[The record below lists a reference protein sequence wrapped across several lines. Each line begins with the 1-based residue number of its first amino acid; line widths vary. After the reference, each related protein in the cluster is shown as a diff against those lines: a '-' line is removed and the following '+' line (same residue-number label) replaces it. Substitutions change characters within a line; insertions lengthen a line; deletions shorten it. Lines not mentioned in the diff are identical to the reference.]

1 MYLTGNQV
9 RQSFLDFF
17 AERGHTVV
25 PSASLVPGGD
35 STLLFTNAG
44 MVQFKDVFLG
54 TETRPY
60 TRAVDSQKCLRV
72 SGKHNDLD
80 TVGRDN
86 THHTFFEMLGNWSF
100 GDYYKKE
107 AISWSWELLTKVWG
121 LDPNRLSATYFVDD
135 QGDLPTDDEARDF
148 WLAQPGFDPAHLVQG
163 GRKDNFWEMAETGPC
178 GPCSEI
184 HYDFGPAFCNMK
196 DVAGHVCRV
205 NGDCSRVVEIWNNVF
220 IQYNRTS
227 PTTFQPLPK
236 RHVDTGMGFERIVSI
251 IQGVN
256 GNYETDLLKP
266 LLDETQRLA
275 GQTAEERKE
284 NLTVYRVIA
293 DHVRAASFLIADGV
307 IPGNV
312 GRNYV
317 CRMIIRRA
325 ARFAR
330 KINLSE
336 PFMAKVAAK
345 VIENYHMAYP
355 ELSANTELIKDTL
368 TSEEKRFAETLD
380 SGFTQLQT
388 YIDELKAAKET
399 ILDGKRAFDLY
410 ATLGFPM
417 EITRDI
423 LAEFNLNVDE
433 SGFFEAMEAHRQAS
447 GKGSAFADMNGN
459 KTEFYTAL
467 LSDLQSQGKLPAEGV
482 HYDPYSSF
490 ASTARLVGI
499 LRDGELVQSAQV
511 GEEVELILTDS
522 PLYLESG
529 GQIGDIGKV
538 VSGPVIAS
546 EATQSPSSASVIA
559 SEAKQSQ
566 GWEVEIDHTFKPVT
580 GLILLAGT
588 VKAGSPEVDSP
599 ALVSVDIPSRR
610 ATMRNH
616 TGTHLLHAA
625 LRYVLGEKVHQ
636 SGSVVDP
643 ERMRFDFNYP
653 QAVSKTDLLKIEER
667 VNQLIADEYPVR
679 KVEKTLDQAKSEGVT
694 ALFGEKY
701 GQIVRTIE
709 VVDERGRVS
718 YELCGGTHVDN
729 TAEIGAFYIISE
741 SSVAAGVRRIEAVT
755 GLGAYHFARQHINHI
770 NEVASHL
777 QSSPADAINKV
788 EALEA
793 ELRQTNRELEQVRIE
808 VANQTFKQKLEDVT
822 EVSGVPMLS
831 ALIPNADVDALRSLA
846 DQFRQKH
853 PSGVVVLGTVINEKP
868 ALIAAVTPDL
878 IQRGLKA
885 GDLIKR
891 VAQVVGGGGGG
902 RPDMAQAGGKDPE
915 KLPEALAQVVAYI
928 QENLK

>member
-60 TRAVDSQKCLRV
+60 SRAVDSQKCLRV

-107 AISWSWELLTKVWG
+107 AIQWSWELLTKVWG
-121 LDPNRLSATYFVDD
+121 LDPQRLHASYFVDD
-135 QGDLPTDDEARDF
+135 QGDLPSDQEARDF

-184 HYDFGPAFCNMK
+184 HYDFGPSFCNMK
-196 DVAGHVCRV
+196 DVPGHVCEV
-205 NGDCSRVVEIWNNVF
+205 NGDCSRIVEIWNNVF

-227 PTTFQPLPK
+227 PTNFQPLPK

-275 GQTAEERKE
+275 GQSMEERQK
-284 NLTVYRVIA
+284 NLTAYRVIA

-336 PFMAKVAAK
+336 PFMAKIASR
-345 VIENYHMAYP
+345 VIENYHQAYP
-355 ELSANTELIKDTL
+355 ELSANRELIEDTL

-380 SGFTQLQT
+380 SGFTQLQE
-388 YIDELKAAKET
+388 YIDQLKTANET
-399 ILDGKRAFDLY
+399 ILDGRRAFDLY

-423 LAEFNLNVDE
+423 LAESNLNVDE
-433 SGFFEAMEAHRQAS
+433 NGFYEAMEAHRQAS

-459 KTEFYTAL
+459 KTEFYAEL
-467 LSDLQSQGKLPAEGV
+467 LGNLQAQGKLPVEGV
-482 HYDPYSSF
+482 RYDPYTSF
-490 ASTARLVGI
+490 TTAARLVGI

-511 GEEVELILTDS
+511 GDEVELVVSES

-529 GQIGDIGKV
+529 GQVGDSGKV
-538 VSGPVIAS
+538 ISVPV
-546 EATQSPSSASVIA
+546 VA
-559 SEAKQSQ
+559 SEAKNSQ
-566 GWEVEIDHTFKPVT
+566 AWEVKIDRTFKPVT

-588 VKAGSPEVDSP
+588 VIQGSPNVDDA

-610 ATMRNH
+610 STMRNH

-625 LRYVLGEKVHQ
+625 LRYVLGDKVHQ

-667 VNQLIADEYPVR
+667 VNQLIAEEYPVQ
-679 KVEKTLDQAKSEGVT
+679 KTIKTLDQAKAEGAT

-701 GQIVRTIE
+701 GQTVRTIE
-709 VVDERGRVS
+709 VADERGRVS

-729 TAEIGAFYIISE
+729 TAEIGSFYILSE
-741 SSVAAGVRRIEAVT
+741 ASVAAGIRRIEAVT
-755 GLGAYHFARQHINHI
+755 GLGAYHYARENINHL
-770 NEVASHL
+770 NQVASHL
-777 QSSPADAINKV
+777 QSSPADVFSKV

-793 ELRQTNRELEQVRIE
+793 ELKQTNRELDQVRIE
-808 VANQTFKQKLEDVT
+808 VANQAFKQKMDDVR
-822 EVSGVPMLS
+822 EISGVPVLS

-868 ALIAAVTPDL
+868 SLIAAVTPDL
-878 IQRGLKA
+878 ISRGLKA

-891 VAQVVGGGGGG
+891 VALVVGGGGGG
-902 RPDMAQAGGKDPE
+902 RPDMAQAGGKDPA
-915 KLPEALAQVVAYI
+915 KLPEALAQVESYI

>member
-17 AERGHTVV
+17 AERGHTIV

-121 LDPNRLSATYFVDD
+121 LTPDRLFASYFVDD
-135 QGDLPTDDEARDF
+135 QGDLPSDDEARNF
-148 WLAQPGFDPAHLVQG
+148 WLAQPGFNPTHLVKG

-184 HYDFGPAFCNMK
+184 HYDFGPEFCNMK
-196 DVAGHVCRV
+196 DVPGHVCEV
-205 NGDCSRVVEIWNNVF
+205 NGDCSRMVEIWNNVF

-227 PTTFQPLPK
+227 PTTFQALPK

-266 LLDETQRLA
+266 LLDETQQLA
-275 GQTAEERKE
+275 GQTLAERQQ
-284 NLTVYRVIA
+284 NLTAYRVIA
-293 DHVRAASFLIADGV
+293 DHVRAAAFLIADGV

-336 PFMAKVAAK
+336 PFMAKVADK
-345 VIENYHMAYP
+345 VIENYHLAYP
-355 ELSANTELIKDTL
+355 ELSANQELIEDTL

-380 SGFTQLQT
+380 SGFAQLQT
-388 YIDELKAAKET
+388 YMDELKATEET
-399 ILDGKRAFDLY
+399 TLDGKRAFELY

-423 LAEFNLNVDE
+423 LAESSLNVDE
-433 SGFFEAMEAHRQAS
+433 AGFYEAMEAHRQAS

-459 KTEFYTAL
+459 NTEFYAGL
-467 LSDLQSQGKLPAEGV
+467 LSDLQSQGKLSAEGV
-482 HYDPYSSF
+482 NYDPYTSFSS
-490 ASTARLVGI
+490 AAKLVGI
-499 LRDGELVQSAQV
+499 LRDGQLVQTAQV
-511 GEEVELILTDS
+511 GDEVELVLTDT
-522 PLYLESG
+522 PLYIESG

-538 VSGPVIAS
+538 TSYPIS
-546 EATQSPSSASVIA
+546 A
-559 SEAKQSQ
+559 SEAKQFQ
-566 GWEVEIDHTFKPVT
+566 GWVVEIERTFKPVT
-580 GLILLAGT
+580 GLVVLAGKVT
-588 VKAGSPEVDSP
+588 EGAPQVDQA
-599 ALVSVDIPSRR
+599 ALVSVDLASRR

-625 LRYVLGEKVHQ
+625 LRYVLGDKVHQ

-643 ERMRFDFNYP
+643 DRMRFDFNYP
-653 QAVSKTDLLKIEER
+653 QSVSKTDLLKIEEF
-667 VNQLIADEYPVR
+667 VNERIADEYPVR
-679 KVEKTLDQAKSEGVT
+679 KTTKTLDQAKAEGAT

-701 GQIVRTIE
+701 GQTVRTIE
-709 VVDERGRVS
+709 VADDRGRVS

-729 TAEIGAFYIISE
+729 TAEIGSFYIISE

-755 GLGAYHFARQHINHI
+755 GLGAYNYAREHINQL
-770 NEVASHL
+770 NEVASLL
-777 QSSPADAINKV
+777 QSNPTDALSKI
-788 EALEA
+788 ETLESD
-793 ELRQTNRELEQVRIE
+793 LKQTQRELEQARAE
-808 VANQTFKQKLEDVT
+808 AANQSFKQKLEDVRQVT
-822 EVSGVPMLS
+822 GVPVLS
-831 ALIPNADVDALRSLA
+831 AIIPNTDVDSLRSLA

-853 PSGVVVLGTVINEKP
+853 PSGVVVLGTILNDKP
-868 ALIAAVTPDL
+868 VLIAAVTPDL
-878 IQRGLKA
+878 IKRGLKA

-902 RPDMAQAGGKDPE
+902 RPDMAQAGGKDPS
-915 KLPEALAQVVAYI
+915 KLTEALQQVDPYI

>member
-60 TRAVDSQKCLRV
+60 SRAVDSQKCLRV

-107 AISWSWELLTKVWG
+107 AIQWSWELLTKVWG
-121 LDPNRLSATYFVDD
+121 LDPQRLHASYFVDD
-135 QGDLPTDDEARDF
+135 QGDLPSDQEARDF

-184 HYDFGPAFCNMK
+184 HYDFGPSFCNMK
-196 DVAGHVCRV
+196 DVPGHVCEV
-205 NGDCSRVVEIWNNVF
+205 NGDCSRIVEIWNNVF

-227 PTTFQPLPK
+227 PTNFQPLPK

-275 GQTAEERKE
+275 GQSMEERQK
-284 NLTVYRVIA
+284 NLTAYRVIA

-336 PFMAKVAAK
+336 PFMAKIASR
-345 VIENYHMAYP
+345 VIENYHQAYP
-355 ELSANTELIKDTL
+355 ELSANRELIEDTL

-380 SGFTQLQT
+380 SGFTQLQE
-388 YIDELKAAKET
+388 YIDQLKTANET
-399 ILDGKRAFDLY
+399 ILDGRRAFDLY

-423 LAEFNLNVDE
+423 LAESNLNVDE
-433 SGFFEAMEAHRQAS
+433 NGFYEAMEAHRQAS

-459 KTEFYTAL
+459 KTEFYAEL
-467 LSDLQSQGKLPAEGV
+467 LGNLQAQGKLPVEGV
-482 HYDPYSSF
+482 RYDPYTSF
-490 ASTARLVGI
+490 TTAARLVGI

-511 GEEVELILTDS
+511 GDEVELVVSES

-529 GQIGDIGKV
+529 GQVGDSGKV
-538 VSGPVIAS
+538 ISVPV
-546 EATQSPSSASVIA
+546 VA
-559 SEAKQSQ
+559 SEAKNSQ
-566 GWEVEIDHTFKPVT
+566 AWEVKIDRTFKPVT

-588 VKAGSPEVDSP
+588 VIQGSPNVDDA

-610 ATMRNH
+610 STMRNH

-625 LRYVLGEKVHQ
+625 LRYVLGDKVHQ

-667 VNQLIADEYPVR
+667 VNQLIAEEYPVQ
-679 KVEKTLDQAKSEGVT
+679 KTIKTLDQAKAEGAT

-701 GQIVRTIE
+701 GQTVRTIE
-709 VVDERGRVS
+709 VADERGRVS

-729 TAEIGAFYIISE
+729 TAEIGSFYILSE
-741 SSVAAGVRRIEAVT
+741 ASVAAGVRRIEAVT
-755 GLGAYHFARQHINHI
+755 GLGAYHYARENINHL
-770 NEVASHL
+770 NQVASHL
-777 QSSPADAINKV
+777 QSSPGDVFSKV

-793 ELRQTNRELEQVRIE
+793 ELKQTNRELDQVRIE
-808 VANQTFKQKLEDVT
+808 VANQAFKQKMDDVR
-822 EVSGVPMLS
+822 EISGVPVLS

-868 ALIAAVTPDL
+868 SLIAAVTPDL
-878 IQRGLKA
+878 ISRGLKA

-891 VAQVVGGGGGG
+891 VALVVGGGGGG
-902 RPDMAQAGGKDPE
+902 RPDMAQAGGKDPA
-915 KLPEALAQVVAYI
+915 KLPEALAQVESYI

>member
-60 TRAVDSQKCLRV
+60 SRAVDSQKCLRV

-107 AISWSWELLTKVWG
+107 AIQWSWELLTKVWE
-121 LDPNRLSATYFVDD
+121 LDPQRLHASYFVDD
-135 QGDLPTDDEARDF
+135 QGDLPSDQEARDF

-184 HYDFGPAFCNMK
+184 HYDFGPSFCNMK
-196 DVAGHVCRV
+196 DVPGHVCEV
-205 NGDCSRVVEIWNNVF
+205 NGDCSRIVEIWNNVF

-227 PTTFQPLPK
+227 PTNFQPLPK

-275 GQTAEERKE
+275 GQSMEERQK
-284 NLTVYRVIA
+284 NLTAYRVIA

-336 PFMAKVAAK
+336 PFMAKIASR
-345 VIENYHMAYP
+345 VIENYHQAYP
-355 ELSANTELIKDTL
+355 ELSANRELIEDTL

-380 SGFTQLQT
+380 SGFTQLQE
-388 YIDELKAAKET
+388 YIDQLKTANET
-399 ILDGKRAFDLY
+399 ILDGRRAFDLY

-423 LAEFNLNVDE
+423 LAESNLNVDE
-433 SGFFEAMEAHRQAS
+433 NGFYEAMEAHRQAS

-459 KTEFYTAL
+459 KTEFYAEL
-467 LSDLQSQGKLPAEGV
+467 LGNLQAQGKLPVEGV
-482 HYDPYSSF
+482 RYDPYTSF
-490 ASTARLVGI
+490 TTAARLVGI

-511 GEEVELILTDS
+511 GDEVELVVSES

-529 GQIGDIGKV
+529 GQVGDSGKV
-538 VSGPVIAS
+538 ISVPV
-546 EATQSPSSASVIA
+546 VA
-559 SEAKQSQ
+559 SEAKNSQ
-566 GWEVEIDHTFKPVT
+566 AWEVKIDRTFKPVT

-588 VKAGSPEVDSP
+588 VIQGSPNVDDA

-610 ATMRNH
+610 STMRNH

-625 LRYVLGEKVHQ
+625 LRYVLGDKVHQ

-667 VNQLIADEYPVR
+667 VNQLIAEEYPVQ
-679 KVEKTLDQAKSEGVT
+679 KTIKTLDQAKAEGAT

-701 GQIVRTIE
+701 GQTVRTIE
-709 VVDERGRVS
+709 VADERGRVS

-729 TAEIGAFYIISE
+729 TAEIGSFYILSE
-741 SSVAAGVRRIEAVT
+741 ASVAAGIRRIEAVT
-755 GLGAYHFARQHINHI
+755 GLGAYHYARENINHL
-770 NEVASHL
+770 NQVASHL
-777 QSSPADAINKV
+777 QSSPADVFSKV

-793 ELRQTNRELEQVRIE
+793 ELKQTNRELDQVRIE
-808 VANQTFKQKLEDVT
+808 VANQAFKQKMDDVR
-822 EVSGVPMLS
+822 EISGVPVLS

-868 ALIAAVTPDL
+868 SLIAAVTPDL
-878 IQRGLKA
+878 ISRGLKA

-902 RPDMAQAGGKDPE
+902 RPDMAQAGGKDPA
-915 KLPEALAQVVAYI
+915 KLPEALAQVESYI

>member
-60 TRAVDSQKCLRV
+60 SRAVDSQKCLRV

-107 AISWSWELLTKVWG
+107 AIQWSWELLTKVWG
-121 LDPNRLSATYFVDD
+121 LDPQRLHASYFVDD
-135 QGDLPTDDEARDF
+135 QGDLPSDQEARDF

-184 HYDFGPAFCNMK
+184 HYDFGPSFCNMK
-196 DVAGHVCRV
+196 DVPGHVCEV
-205 NGDCSRVVEIWNNVF
+205 NGDCSRIVEIWNNVF

-227 PTTFQPLPK
+227 PTNFQPLPK

-275 GQTAEERKE
+275 GQSMEERQK
-284 NLTVYRVIA
+284 NLTAYRVIA

-336 PFMAKVAAK
+336 PFMAKIASR
-345 VIENYHMAYP
+345 VIENYHQAYP
-355 ELSANTELIKDTL
+355 ELSANRELIEDTL

-380 SGFTQLQT
+380 SGFTQLQE
-388 YIDELKAAKET
+388 YIDQLKTANET
-399 ILDGKRAFDLY
+399 ILDGRRAFDLY

-423 LAEFNLNVDE
+423 LAESNLNVDE
-433 SGFFEAMEAHRQAS
+433 NGFYEAMEAHRQAS

-459 KTEFYTAL
+459 KTEFYAEL
-467 LSDLQSQGKLPAEGV
+467 LGNLQAQGKLPVEGV
-482 HYDPYSSF
+482 RYDPYTSF
-490 ASTARLVGI
+490 TTAARLVGI

-511 GEEVELILTDS
+511 GDEVELVVSES

-529 GQIGDIGKV
+529 GQVGDSGKV
-538 VSGPVIAS
+538 ISVPV
-546 EATQSPSSASVIA
+546 VA
-559 SEAKQSQ
+559 SEAKNSQ
-566 GWEVEIDHTFKPVT
+566 AWEVKIDRTFKPVT

-588 VKAGSPEVDSP
+588 VIQGSPNVDDA

-610 ATMRNH
+610 STMRNH

-625 LRYVLGEKVHQ
+625 LRYVLGDKVHQ

-667 VNQLIADEYPVR
+667 VNQLIAEEYPVQ
-679 KVEKTLDQAKSEGVT
+679 KTIKTLDQAKAEGAT

-701 GQIVRTIE
+701 GQTVRTIE
-709 VVDERGRVS
+709 VADERGRVS

-729 TAEIGAFYIISE
+729 TAEIGSFYILSE
-741 SSVAAGVRRIEAVT
+741 ASVAAGVRRIEAVT
-755 GLGAYHFARQHINHI
+755 GLGAYHYARENINHL
-770 NEVASHL
+770 NQVASHL
-777 QSSPADAINKV
+777 QSSPADVFSKV

-793 ELRQTNRELEQVRIE
+793 ELKQTNRELDQVRIE
-808 VANQTFKQKLEDVT
+808 VANQAFKQKMDDVR
-822 EVSGVPMLS
+822 EISGVPVLS

-868 ALIAAVTPDL
+868 SLIAAVTPDL
-878 IQRGLKA
+878 ISRGLKA

-902 RPDMAQAGGKDPE
+902 RPDMAQAGGKDPA
-915 KLPEALAQVVAYI
+915 KLPEALAQVESYI

>member
-121 LDPNRLSATYFVDD
+121 LDPQRLYATYFVDD
-135 QGDLPTDDEARDF
+135 QGDLPSDEEARDV
-148 WLAQPGFDPAHLVQG
+148 WLAQPGFVASHLVSG

-178 GPCSEI
+178 GPCTEI
-184 HYDFGPAFCNMK
+184 HYDFGPDFCNLK
-196 DVAGHVCRV
+196 DVPGHVCEV
-205 NGDCSRVVEIWNNVF
+205 NGDCARIVEIWNNVF

-227 PTTFQPLPK
+227 PADFQPLPK

-251 IQGVN
+251 IQGVR

-275 GQTAEERKE
+275 GQSDTERAA
-284 NLTVYRVIA
+284 NLTPYRVIA
-293 DHVRAASFLIADGV
+293 DHVRAAAFLIADGV

-330 KINLSE
+330 KLNLTE
-336 PFMAKVAAK
+336 PFMAQVARL
-345 VIENYHMAYP
+345 VIENYQSAYP
-355 ELSANTELIKDTL
+355 ELKANAELIYETL
-368 TSEEKRFAETLD
+368 TAEEQRFAETLD
-380 SGFTQLQT
+380 AGFAELQSLVARLKSSGESQ
-388 YIDELKAAKET
+388 
-399 ILDGKRAFDLY
+399 LDGKTAFNLY
-410 ATLGFPM
+410 STLGFPL

-423 LAEFNLNVDE
+423 LEEDGLTVDE
-433 SGFFEAMEAHRQAS
+433 QGFFEAMEAHRLAS
-447 GKGSAFADMNGN
+447 GKGQAFVELGSSN
-459 KTEFYTAL
+459 TEFYASV
-467 LSDLQSQGKLPAEGV
+467 LSDLQAQGRLPGDGV

-490 ASTARLVGI
+490 TTASRLVAV
-499 LRDGELVQSAQV
+499 LRDGEMIQSARV
-511 GEEVELILTDS
+511 GDEVELVLTIS

-529 GQIGDIGKV
+529 GQVGDKGKV
-538 VSGPVIAS
+538 ISGEQPA
-546 EATQSPSSASVIA
+546 
-559 SEAKQSQ
+559 
-566 GWEVEIDHTFKPVT
+566 WEVEITSVHKPVS
-580 GLILLAGT
+580 GLIVHSGIVTRGA
-588 VKAGSPEVDSP
+588 PRVDSA
-599 ALVSVDIPSRR
+599 ALVSVDVPSRQ

-625 LRYVLGEKVHQ
+625 LRQVLGDKVHQ
-636 SGSVVDP
+636 SGSAVDP
-643 ERMRFDFNYP
+643 ERMRFDFNFP
-653 QAVSKTDLLKIEER
+653 RALKDSELLQIEAL
-667 VNQLIADEYPVR
+667 VNHYIADEYPVIKR
-679 KVEKTLDQAKSEGVT
+679 VKTLEQAKADGAI

-701 GQIVRTIE
+701 GSEVRTIE
-709 VVDERGRVS
+709 IADQRGRVS
-718 YELCGGTHVDN
+718 YELCGGTHLDN
-729 TAEIGAFYIISE
+729 TAEIGSFYITSE

-755 GLGAYHFARQHINHI
+755 GEKAYAWARERLNLL
-770 NEVASHL
+770 NEAAAFL
-777 QSSPADAINKV
+777 ETSPFELLTK
-788 EALEA
+788 A
-793 ELRQTNRELEQVRIE
+793 ELLENKLKNLDKELELLRAQGAQTEFSKKLQNIQQV
-808 VANQTFKQKLEDVT
+808 A
-822 EVSGVPMLS
+822 GVHVLS
-831 ALIPNADVDALRSLA
+831 AIIPNADADALRSLT
-846 DQFRQKH
+846 DQFRQQY
-853 PSGVVVLGTVINEKP
+853 PSGVVVLGTVSRDKP
-868 ALIAAVTPDL
+868 MLIAAVTPDL
-878 IQRGLKA
+878 IARGIKA

-891 VAQVVGGGGGG
+891 VAAVVGGGGGG
-902 RPDMAQAGGKDPE
+902 RPDMAQAGGKDPD
-915 KLPEALAQVVAYI
+915 KLSEALDQVAVFI
-928 QENLK
+928 RENLK

>member
-60 TRAVDSQKCLRV
+60 SRAVDSQKCLRV

-107 AISWSWELLTKVWG
+107 AIQWSWELLTKVWG
-121 LDPNRLSATYFVDD
+121 LDPQRLHASYFVDD
-135 QGDLPTDDEARDF
+135 QGDLPSDQEARDF

-184 HYDFGPAFCNMK
+184 HYDFGPSFCNMK
-196 DVAGHVCRV
+196 DVPGHVCEV
-205 NGDCSRVVEIWNNVF
+205 NGDCSRIVEIWNNVF

-227 PTTFQPLPK
+227 PTNFQPLPK

-275 GQTAEERKE
+275 GQSMEERQK
-284 NLTVYRVIA
+284 NLTAYRVIA

-336 PFMAKVAAK
+336 PFMAKIASR
-345 VIENYHMAYP
+345 VIENYHQAYP
-355 ELSANTELIKDTL
+355 ELSANRELIEDTL

-380 SGFTQLQT
+380 SGFTQLQE
-388 YIDELKAAKET
+388 YIDQLKTANET
-399 ILDGKRAFDLY
+399 ILDGRRAFDLY

-423 LAEFNLNVDE
+423 LAESNLNVDE
-433 SGFFEAMEAHRQAS
+433 NGFYEAMEAHRQAS

-459 KTEFYTAL
+459 KTEFYAELLGNLQAL
-467 LSDLQSQGKLPAEGV
+467 GKLPVEGV
-482 HYDPYSSF
+482 RYDPYTSF
-490 ASTARLVGI
+490 TTAARLVGI

-511 GEEVELILTDS
+511 GDEVELVVSES

-529 GQIGDIGKV
+529 GQVGDSGKV
-538 VSGPVIAS
+538 ISVPV
-546 EATQSPSSASVIA
+546 VA
-559 SEAKQSQ
+559 SEAKNSQ
-566 GWEVEIDHTFKPVT
+566 AWEVKIDRTFKPVT

-588 VKAGSPEVDSP
+588 VIQGSPNVDDA

-610 ATMRNH
+610 STMRNH

-625 LRYVLGEKVHQ
+625 LRYVLGDKVHQ

-667 VNQLIADEYPVR
+667 VNQLIAEEYPVQ
-679 KVEKTLDQAKSEGVT
+679 KTIKTLDQAKAEGAT

-701 GQIVRTIE
+701 GQTVRTIE
-709 VVDERGRVS
+709 VADERGRVS

-729 TAEIGAFYIISE
+729 TAEIGSFYILSE
-741 SSVAAGVRRIEAVT
+741 ASVAAGVRRIEAVT
-755 GLGAYHFARQHINHI
+755 GLGAYRFARENINHL
-770 NEVASHL
+770 NQVASHL
-777 QSSPADAINKV
+777 QSGPADVFSKV

-793 ELRQTNRELEQVRIE
+793 ELKQTNRELDQVRIE
-808 VANQTFKQKLEDVT
+808 VANQAFKQKMDDVR
-822 EVSGVPMLS
+822 EISGVPVLS

-868 ALIAAVTPDL
+868 SLIAAVTPDL
-878 IQRGLKA
+878 IRRGLKA

-902 RPDMAQAGGKDPE
+902 RPDMAQAGGKDPA
-915 KLPEALAQVVAYI
+915 KLPEALAQVESYI

>member
-17 AERGHTVV
+17 AQRGHTIV

-107 AISWSWELLTKVWG
+107 ALGWSWELLTKTWK
-121 LDPNRLSATYFVDD
+121 LDPSRLYATYFVDD
-135 QGDLPTDDEARDF
+135 QADLPADDEARDV
-148 WLAQPGFDPAHLVQG
+148 WLAQPGFNPDHLVIG

-178 GPCSEI
+178 GPSSEI
-184 HYDFGPAFCNMK
+184 HYDFGASACNMK
-196 DVAGHVCRV
+196 SVPGHICAV
-205 NGDCSRVVEIWNNVF
+205 NGDCSRIVEIWNNVF

-227 PTTFQPLPK
+227 PTNFQPLPK

-251 IQGVN
+251 IQGVS

-266 LLDETQRLA
+266 LLDETQHLA
-275 GQTAEERKE
+275 GQTDLERQE
-284 NLTVYRVIA
+284 NLTAYRVIS
-293 DHVRAASFLIADGV
+293 DHVRAAAFLIADGV
-307 IPGNV
+307 IPGNA

-330 KINLSE
+330 TINLNE
-336 PFMAKVAAK
+336 PFMAKIAAK
-345 VIENYHMAYP
+345 VIENYQQAYP
-355 ELSANTELIKDTL
+355 ELNTNRELIDDTL

-380 SGFTQLQT
+380 SGFAMLQT
-388 YIDELKAAKET
+388 YIEELKEKGQT
-399 ILDGKRAFDLY
+399 TLNGKQAFELY
-410 ATLGFPM
+410 ATLGFPV

-423 LAEFNLNVDE
+423 LAESDLSVDE
-433 SGFFEAMEAHRQAS
+433 PGFYDAMEAHRQAS

-459 KTEFYTAL
+459 RTEFFANL
-467 LSDLQSQGKLPAEGV
+467 LRDLQAQRKLPAEGAV
-482 HYDPYSSF
+482 YDPYTSFSS
-490 ASTARLVGI
+490 AAKLVAI
-499 LRDGELVQSAQV
+499 LRDGELMQSAQA
-511 GEEVELILTDS
+511 GDEVELIVTRS

-529 GQIGDIGKV
+529 GQIGDIGEVISSDGGWKV
-538 VSGPVIAS
+538 DI
-546 EATQSPSSASVIA
+546 ER
-559 SEAKQSQ
+559 
-566 GWEVEIDHTFKPVT
+566 TFKPVT
-580 GLILLAGT
+580 GLIVLAGKVAEGKPQT
-588 VKAGSPEVDSP
+588 DDA
-599 ALVSVDIPSRR
+599 ALVKVDLRSRR
-610 ATMRNH
+610 GTMRNH

-625 LRYVLGEKVHQ
+625 LREVLGEKVHQ
-636 SGSVVDP
+636 AGSVVDP

-653 QAVSKTDLLKIEER
+653 HAVSKTDLLKIEER
-667 VNQLIADEYPVR
+667 VNELIAAAIPVS
-679 KVEKTLDQAKSEGVT
+679 KEIKSLDQAKAEGVT

-701 GQIVRTIE
+701 GSTVRTIKIA
-709 VVDERGRVS
+709 DERGRVS

-729 TAEIGAFYIISE
+729 TAEIGSFYILSE
-741 SSVAAGVRRIEAVT
+741 SSVAAGMRRIEAVT
-755 GLGAYHFARQHINHI
+755 GLGAYHFAREQVSHLNQ
-770 NEVASHL
+770 VATFL
-777 QSSPADAINKV
+777 QSSPADTLNKL

-793 ELRQTNRELEQVRIE
+793 ELKRTQRELEQARTL
-808 VANQTFKQKLEDVT
+808 VANQAFTQKLGDIR
-822 EVSGVPMLS
+822 EVEGIPVLS
-831 ALIPNADVDALRSLA
+831 AIIPNTDIDALRSLA

-853 PSGVVVLGTVINEKP
+853 PTGVVVLGTVVNEKP

-878 IQRGLKA
+878 IKRGLKA
-885 GDLIKR
+885 GDLVKR
-891 VAQVVGGGGGG
+891 VALVVGGGGGG
-902 RPDMAQAGGKDPE
+902 RPDMAQAGGKDPS
-915 KLPEALAQVVAYI
+915 KLPEALAQIDAYI
-928 QENLK
+928 KENLK